1 MTGAARNGVVAAVCG
16 ALAVLVAAGCSVTVD
31 GTAAPVGMRYRAHVT
46 SDDAAARLADRD
58 SARLLDPCGLLDE
71 QAVNRLGTVLHFGID
86 IELDECAVHLD
97 RTTRGAPL
105 NGVKVT
111 MSVAPAFSGATLQI
125 GGRKAS
131 ELSLPEQCSI
141 AVEYN
146 QHRAILYTG
155 NGGRGTNPCP
165 AMRALAAASAP
176 LLDNPP
182 RRVNSTK
189 IPPTKGATVDLC
201 SALDTAYTGES
212 FYLTGLSPYTCD
224 YWLGQYT
231 SDDSNRFTISLYN
244 AHQRSATYIPSDAR
258 KLQIAGADA
267 MERSS
272 AKNYCVID
280 AYVGVQH
287 PIPARDWEGKPD
299 DRVEA
304 LKISGRNCDSVRSLA
319 VAAVRTYR
327 QN

>member
-1 MTGAARNGVVAAVCG
+1 M
-16 ALAVLVAAGCSVTVD
+16 TVD
-31 GTAAPVGMRYRAHVT
+31 GSATPIGMRYRAHVT
-46 SDDAAARLADRD
+46 SDDAAARLAERD
-58 SARLLDPCGLLDE
+58 DARLLDPCGLLDE
-71 QAVNRLGTVLHFGID
+71 QAVNRLGKVLHFGID
-86 IELDECAVHLD
+86 FELDECAVHLD
-97 RTTRGAPL
+97 RATRATPL

-111 MSVAPAFSGATLQI
+111 MSVAPAFSGTTFQL

-131 ELSLPEQCSI
+131 ELPLSEQCSI

-146 QHRAILYTG
+146 EQRAILYTG
-155 NGGRGTNPCP
+155 NGDRGTNPC
-165 AMRALAAASAP
+165 AAVRALAAASAP

-182 RRVNSTK
+182 RRVNSAR

-201 SALDTAYTGES
+201 SALDTAYTKES

-224 YWLGQYT
+224 YWLGRYT

-244 AHQRSATYIPSDAR
+244 AHQRSATYVPSEAL
-258 KLQIAGADA
+258 KLQIAGVDA
-267 MERSS
+267 VERNS

-287 PIPARDWEGKPD
+287 PIQARDWEGKPD

-304 LKISGRNCDSVRSLA
+304 LKISGHGCDPVRHVAL
-319 VAAVRTYR
+319 AAVKTYQ